1 MSKLLA
7 PGKAQEQG
15 RRCRNCS
22 KELINPEI
30 SWPPCSVSLAPR
42 LQPGEK
48 GRTKNRSRFNGLGA
62 GWQTVETVRS
72 VLAPYCTGLKP
83 AKATVL
89 MRGQMSPSMAA
100 SVKKQSLSSSFPTGK
115 IRTGFTPLFALAKKN
130 KVTERTTSSRRCF
143 RWSQRATSLRA
154 LAPVSLELVS
164 AGAVHQNE

>member
-48 GRTKNRSRFNGLGA
+48 GRTKSRSRFNGLGA

-89 MRGQMSPSMAA
+89 MRGQMSPSTFELGFCHA
-100 SVKKQSLSSSFPTGK
+100 SHF
-115 IRTGFTPLFALAKKN
+115 IRKFKGSYHCTPFTFSIRGWGRKEGHTHYPSPGPA
-130 KVTERTTSSRRCF
+130 R
-143 RWSQRATSLRA
+143 
-154 LAPVSLELVS
+154 P
-164 AGAVHQNE
+164 